1 MPRAVDLADAARRI
15 ARIALVDD
23 DPMFLRMFAA
33 NLQAAGYQTV
43 CFDDPNQALASLQ
56 RDAPLDAYVLDWNMP
71 GLDGLA
77 LFKSLRARGVA
88 APVLFLTSYG
98 QPIFEEAALDAGAA
112 DFVDKSRGLAIILH
126 RLSLALTRRD
136 TPAALPSGPGP
147 ADLRIGELLLS
158 DSTKRATWRGHK
170 VPLSLNEFDVV
181 ALLAA
186 SAGRDVGYRQIYDV
200 VRGNGFVA
208 GHGEDGYRAN
218 VRAMV
223 KRIRRKFVQLD
234 PDFAALQNYPGF
246 GYRWHRHG

>member
-1 MPRAVDLADAARRI
+1 MPSAVARCPEQLIWRMPVPPPRASRWWTMILRSCVCSPPICRPRDI
-15 ARIALVDD
+15 D
-23 DPMFLRMFAA
+23 DPK
-33 NLQAAGYQTV
+33 
-43 CFDDPNQALASLQ
+43 QALASLR

-77 LFKSLRARGVA
+77 LFKLLRARGVA
-88 APVLFLTSYG
+88 VPVLFLTSYG

-112 DFVDKSRGLAIILH
+112 DFVDKSHGPAIILH
-126 RLSLALTRRD
+126 RLSLALVRRD
-136 TPAALPSGPGP
+136 PPDTVQSG
-147 ADLRIGELLLS
+147 ADRQIGELLLS
-158 DSTKRATWRGHK
+158 EASKRATWRGRN
-170 VPLSLNEFDVV
+170 VPLSRNEFDVV
-181 ALLAA
+181 ALLANT
-186 SAGRDVGYRQIYDV
+186 AGHDVGYRQIYDV

-208 GHGEDGYRAN
+208 GHGEDGYRTN